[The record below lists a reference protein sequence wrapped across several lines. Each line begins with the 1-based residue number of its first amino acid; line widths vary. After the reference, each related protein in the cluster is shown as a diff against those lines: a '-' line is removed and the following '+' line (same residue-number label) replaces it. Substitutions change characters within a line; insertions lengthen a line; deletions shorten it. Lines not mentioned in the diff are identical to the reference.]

1 VTIPR
6 WPRTGD
12 DAAMQVIASRRA
24 ANGGWTS
31 VVLGTTVGAIL
42 LLGGL
47 VVGYLTFGTPF
58 ISSFTP
64 TARPGTAEVVAGM
77 LAWTFALIAPA
88 TFVIVGLARIVAVVD
103 AIASS
108 RPRPTPASR
117 LARVLSDDYVAASR
131 IRLPDGRAVPE
142 LVVGPFG
149 VAMLAELPPAAA
161 TRHNGHAWEV
171 RTSAGQWIPFENP
184 LDRAGRDAERVRSWF
199 ANDDQDFI
207 IKVYAAV
214 VAPDTSIERTA
225 NCAVITHKQIPAW
238 LASLPVQRSLTTA
251 RRERIIGLI
260 RETA

>member
-1 VTIPR
+1 
-6 WPRTGD
+6 
-12 DAAMQVIASRRA
+12 MQVIASRRPSNMWSTVVIGTA
-24 ANGGWTS
+24 VGG
-31 VVLGTTVGAIL
+31 IL

-47 VVGYLTFGTPF
+47 LVGYLTFGTSF
-58 ISSFTP
+58 ISAFTP
-64 TARPGTAEVVAGM
+64 SGRPETAEVVAGM

-88 TFVIVGLARIVAVVD
+88 TFVIVGLARIVNVLD

-117 LARVLSDDYVAASR
+117 FARILSDDFVAASR

-161 TRHNGHAWEV
+161 TRHRGHAWEV

-184 LDRAGRDAERVRSWF
+184 LDRAARDAERVRNWF
-199 ANDDQDFI
+199 ANDDTDFLV
-207 IKVYAAV
+207 KVYAAV
-214 VAPDTSIERTA
+214 VAPDSTIQRTA
-225 NCAVITHKQIPAW
+225 TCAVITHKQIPAW
-238 LASLPVQRSLTTA
+238 LASLPVQRSLTAA
-251 RRERIIGLI
+251 RRERIVELI

>member
-1 VTIPR
+1 
-6 WPRTGD
+6 
-12 DAAMQVIASRRA
+12 MQVIASRHA
-24 ANGGWTS
+24 STGGWTS
-31 VVLGTTVGAIL
+31 VVIGTTVGAVL

-47 VVGYLTFGTPF
+47 LVGFLTFGTSF

-64 TARPGTAEVVAGM
+64 SGRPGTAEVVAGM

-103 AIASS
+103 NILAS
-108 RPRPTPASR
+108 RPRATPASR
-117 LARVLSDDYVAASR
+117 MARVLSDDYVAASR

-161 TRHNGHAWEV
+161 TRHNGHTWEI
-171 RTSAGQWIPFENP
+171 RTSAGQWVPFENP
-184 LDRAGRDAERVRSWF
+184 LDRAARDAERVRSWF
-199 ANDDQDFI
+199 GADDQDFLV
-207 IKVYAAV
+207 KVYAAV

-238 LASLPVQRSLTTA
+238 LSSLPVQRSLTSA
-251 RRERIIGLI
+251 RRQRILELI

>member
-1 VTIPR
+1 
-6 WPRTGD
+6 
-12 DAAMQVIASRRA
+12 MQVIYSRRA
-24 ANGGWTS
+24 APGGWIS
-31 VVLGTTVGAIL
+31 VLIGSTVGAIL
-42 LLGGL
+42 LLGGIL
-47 VVGYLTFGTPF
+47 VGFLTFGTPF

-64 TARPGTAEVVAGM
+64 SGRPETAEVVAGM

-88 TFVIVGLARIVAVVD
+88 TFVIVGLARIVTVLEL
-103 AIASS
+103 ISSS

-117 LARVLSDDYVAASR
+117 LARVLSDDYIAASR

-161 TRHNGHAWEV
+161 TRHSGHSWEV

-184 LDRAGRDAERVRSWF
+184 LDRASRDAERVRNWF
-199 ANDDQDFI
+199 SHDDQDFLV
-207 IKVYAAV
+207 KVYAAV
-214 VAPDTSIERTA
+214 VAPDTTIERTA
-225 NCAVITHKQIPAW
+225 TCAVITPQQIPAW

-251 RRERIIGLI
+251 RRERVIELI